1 MTILY
6 GLVFISA
13 MVSVYC
19 QLNQLDE
26 LFIVFKPLTT
36 ILIIAALLIYGNR
49 RMPRYFVTLLLALVA
64 CLLGDVFLLNDD
76 YFVYGLTA
84 FLIGHLLFC
93 YAFISLGGFK
103 FYLTPLFILV
113 GVSLS
118 FYLYLL
124 PTLGSFAVPVA
135 VYNSVIVLM
144 AWQGVNLLIC
154 NKSYFT
160 GCIALAAVLFMVS
173 DSVIAIDKFIMPFN
187 WSSAIILPLYWLSIS
202 MLSYSGI
209 AITHASIDS
218 KPRNYSK

>member
-19 QLNQLDE
+19 QLNQLDG
-26 LFIVFKPLTT
+26 LFFVFKPLTT

-49 RMPRYFVTLLLALVA
+49 REPRYFTTLLMALIS
-64 CLLGDVFLLNDD
+64 CLLGDIFLLNDD
-76 YFVYGLTA
+76 YFVYGLVA

-93 YAFISLGGFK
+93 YAFVSIGGVK
-103 FYLTPLFILV
+103 FYLTPLFILSTV
-113 GVSLS
+113 ALS

-135 VYNSVIVLM
+135 IYNSVIVLM
-144 AWQGVNLLIC
+144 AWQGINLLIW
-154 NKSYFT
+154 NKSWFT
-160 GCIALAAVLFMVS
+160 ACIALAAVIFMIS
-173 DSVIAIDKFIMPFN
+173 DSVIAIDKFIIPFSG
-187 WSSAIILPLYWLSIS
+187 SSAIILPLYWLSIS

-209 AITHASIDS
+209 AINHGS
-218 KPRNYSK
+218 KDA